1 MYEAYFY
8 GGPKDRRI
16 IQKTGKPK
24 EAIVFSQKLPCKY
37 SNSDAKQP
45 VAKKHKYKLSRVI
58 YSEKYIY
65 EYVKTKNIYEKD
77 SEET

>member
-8 GGPKDRRI
+8 GGVKDKRVFR
-16 IQKTGKPK
+16 KPGKPK
-24 EAIVFSQKLPCKY
+24 EEIVFSQKLPCKY

-45 VAKKHKYKLSRVI
+45 VAKEHKYKLSRVI
-58 YSEKYIY
+58 YNEKYIY
-65 EYVKTKNIYEKD
+65 EYVETKSIYEKD